1 MIHYLLNMIYLGENV
16 VGNVYHLFMNQA
28 AAAAAVSWT
37 YAKSKSDSGLLD
49 QRRFVFISEASLLIL
64 VSIKLSQELAA
75 FS

>member
-1 MIHYLLNMIYLGENV
+1 MIHYLLNMIYLGEDV
-16 VGNVYHLFMNQA
+16 VGNVYHLFVNQ

-49 QRRFVFISEASLLIL
+49 QRRFIFISEASLLIL
-64 VSIKLSQELAA
+64 VALKLSQELAA